1 MTVKEC
7 VSFMLVNGD
16 KVLFEQRSLH
26 KETDPGLIT
35 LPGGHIELG
44 ETREQAL
51 VRELMEELEVVPNT
65 YYYLCSLHHPTQELQ
80 LIHYYVVLDWSGK
93 LFSREADEVMW
104 CSFSESQIGIEAD
117 RVALREMKRMQGLL
131 I

>member
-16 KVLFEQRSLH
+16 KVLVEQRSLH

-80 LIHYYVVLDWSGK
+80 LIHYYIVLDWSGK
-93 LFSREADEVMW
+93 LLSREADEVMW
-104 CSFSESQIGIEAD
+104 CSLSEPQIGIEAD
-117 RVALREMKRMQGLL
+117 RVALREMKRMEGLL

>member
-1 MTVKEC
+1 
-7 VSFMLVNGD
+7 MLVNGD
-16 KVLFEQRSLH
+16 KVLVEQRSLH

-80 LIHYYVVLDWSGK
+80 LIHYYVVLDWCGK
-93 LFSREADEVMW
+93 LLSREADEVMW
-104 CSFSESQIGIEAD
+104 CSFSEPQIGIEAD